1 MSKRCSLE
9 GANVDSRAVDAERG
23 EERFHDDWRASDD
36 QAADDRQL
44 ASISVAAA
52 NGEAA
57 ADHAN
62 GAEDKPNQHDDAHRF
77 ARALGEAAAGSLSED
92 GKELFCEKCFHVVT
106 FLPHHCAHAAPTRE
120 RPCDACAGILRSMNA
135 LNISAERLEHL
146 RHLEAHLCEQIR
158 GQDHVIPR
166 IVAALHRGELGL
178 TTSTRPRGSFLFLGP
193 TGVGK
198 TETTI
203 AFTHYLLGSE
213 KLFRFDMSEYQT
225 QESVAVLIGGRVG
238 EVGLLGLARSKS
250 ATGTLL
256 FDEIEKAHPRV
267 LDLFLQILDAA
278 RVTMAS
284 GDTLDLSGFYVVF
297 TSNIAASE
305 ILTLQHSSFTTMER
319 HVLAKA
325 QRTLRPELYARIAE
339 KLVFNRL
346 SYDVQMEIAR
356 FHIAREL
363 SFLRDKGFHLIAGS
377 QVISF
382 VMQRGF
388 HPRLGARPLRD
399 AIEKHL
405 RGAIADATFAE
416 VRCSTLEFVVCA
428 NELVVQA
435 L

>member
-1 MSKRCSLE
+1 
-9 GANVDSRAVDAERG
+9 
-23 EERFHDDWRASDD
+23 
-36 QAADDRQL
+36 
-44 ASISVAAA
+44 
-52 NGEAA
+52 
-57 ADHAN
+57 
-62 GAEDKPNQHDDAHRF
+62 
-77 ARALGEAAAGSLSED
+77 
-92 GKELFCEKCFHVVT
+92 
-106 FLPHHCAHAAPTRE
+106 
-120 RPCDACAGILRSMNA
+120 MNA
-135 LNISAERLEHL
+135 
-146 RHLEAHLCEQIR
+146 LEAHLSEQIR
-158 GQDHVIPR
+158 GQDYVIPR
-166 IVAALHRGELGL
+166 IVASLHRGELGL
-178 TTSTRPRGSFLFLGP
+178 TAPTRPRGNFLLLGL

-198 TETTI
+198 TELSI
-203 AFTHYLLGSE
+203 AFTRYLLGDD

-225 QESVAVLIGGRVG
+225 QESLAVLLGGRVG
-238 EVGLLGLARSKS
+238 EVGLLGMARARS

-284 GDTLDLSGFYVVF
+284 GETLDLNGFYVVF

-363 SFLRDKGFHLIAGS
+363 SFLRDKGFHLIAGQ
-377 QVISF
+377 QVVSF

-405 RGAIADATFAE
+405 RGAVADATLAE
-416 VRCSTLEFVVCA
+416 VRASTFEFVVRA
-428 NELVVQA
+428 NELLLRPCEPA
-435 L
+435 R